1 MVTLLKHFCYGEI
14 EKDIDIK
21 MIDDLF
27 NLIINKSS
35 TIPNEFY
42 NYLDKLDLLY
52 TKEILEIT
60 ELKNCQMLKDII
72 FTIYEI
78 YKSNF
83 NYLLPLFKRSE
94 LIILYDICKNEQDKT
109 EIKDFIA
116 YYKKSI
122 INKYAKQLFKES

>member
-14 EKDIDIK
+14 EKEIDIK

-27 NLIINKSS
+27 NLIINKST

-42 NYLDKLDLLY
+42 DYLEKLDLLY

-60 ELKNCQMLKDII
+60 ELKNCQMLKDIV

-78 YKSNF
+78 YNSRLD
-83 NYLLPLFKRSE
+83 YLLKLFKRSE
-94 LIILYDICKNEQDKT
+94 LITLYNICKEEQDKK
-109 EIKDFIA
+109 EINDFIA
-116 YYKKSI
+116 YYKKSL
-122 INKYAKQLFKES
+122 INKYTAKLP

>member
-1 MVTLLKHFCYGEI
+1 
-14 EKDIDIK
+14 

-27 NLIINKSS
+27 NLIINKST

-60 ELKNCQMLKDII
+60 ELKNCQMLKDIV

-78 YKSNF
+78 YNSRLD
-83 NYLLPLFKRSE
+83 YLLNFFKRPE
-94 LIILYDICKNEQDKT
+94 LITLYNICKEEQDKK
-109 EIKDFIA
+109 EISNFIA

-122 INKYAKQLFKES
+122 INKYTAKLP

>member
-1 MVTLLKHFCYGEI
+1 MKHFCYGEI
-14 EKDIDIK
+14 EKEIDIE

-27 NLIINKSS
+27 NLIINKS
-35 TIPNEFY
+35 TEIPAEFY
-42 NYLDKLDLLY
+42 EYLNKLDMLY
-52 TKEILEIT
+52 TQEIIEST
-60 ELKNCQMLKDII
+60 ALKNFQRLKDII

>member
-1 MVTLLKHFCYGEI
+1 
-14 EKDIDIK
+14 

-27 NLIINKSS
+27 NLIINKS
-35 TIPNEFY
+35 TEIPAEFY
-42 NYLDKLDLLY
+42 EYLNKLDMLY
-52 TKEILEIT
+52 TQEIIEST
-60 ELKNCQMLKDII
+60 ALKNFQRLKDII

>member
-1 MVTLLKHFCYGEI
+1 MKHFCYGEI

-27 NLIINKSS
+27 NLIINKST

-60 ELKNCQMLKDII
+60 ELKNCQMLKDIV

-78 YKSNF
+78 YNSRLD
-83 NYLLPLFKRSE
+83 YLLTLFKRPE
-94 LIILYDICKNEQDKT
+94 LITLYNICKEEQDQK
-109 EIKDFIA
+109 EISDFIA
-116 YYKKSI
+116 YYKKSL
-122 INKYAKQLFKES
+122 INKYTSKLP

>member
-1 MVTLLKHFCYGEI
+1 
-14 EKDIDIK
+14 

-27 NLIINKSS
+27 NLIINKRT

-60 ELKNCQMLKDII
+60 ELKNCQMLKDIV

-78 YKSNF
+78 YNSRLD
-83 NYLLPLFKRSE
+83 YLLNLFKRPE
-94 LIILYDICKNEQDKT
+94 LITLYN
-109 EIKDFIA
+109 IA
-116 YYKKSI
+116 QQ
-122 INKYAKQLFKES
+122 QLMVNYE